1 METKE
6 KIIMAVTLTLAIIAM
21 TFIILSMLYDQTTTR
36 YLATGMS
43 FLALA
48 NILNIRTMV
57 KRRKDSSSQN

>member
-21 TFIILSMLYDQTTTR
+21 TFIVLSMLYDQTTTR
-36 YLATGMS
+36 YLTTGMS